1 MDRGAWQATWGCKE
15 SGMTEQLS
23 LTEHMMGMR
32 RNNPECIIMTGM
44 GKNTGEFAY
53 FIHFHL
59 ALEWG

>member
-1 MDRGAWQATWGCKE
+1 MDRGAWQATVHGVAK
-15 SGMTEQLS
+15 SQVRLS
-23 LTEHMMGMR
+23 NYQSLMGMR

-53 FIHFHL
+53 FIDFHL